1 MCNLYT
7 YKMTAEDMRLL
18 KGRYNLVGQDYL
30 NVLSTKN
37 DATAVF
43 PNYEAPVIRR
53 RGQERVIEPMRW
65 GFPPPPFARV
75 RTTVTNVRNVGKGFW
90 RPYLVRES
98 RCVVPATAFF
108 EFDQQLRKPRWFQR
122 PDGAMFFFAGIWRPW
137 TGDRG
142 TKAKP
147 NVGDHL
153 LFSFLTTE
161 PNQVVAPIH
170 PKAMPV
176 LLLDKAAVEQWLT
189 GSSEEA
195 LALQRP
201 AADDALELLP
211 IDSGTS
217 RG

>member
-18 KGRYNLVGQDYL
+18 KDHYNLIGQDYL
-30 NVLSTKN
+30 DVLRTKN
-37 DATAVF
+37 DEASVY
-43 PNYEAPVIRR
+43 PNYEAPVIWQ
-53 RGQERVIEPMRW
+53 RGLEREIEPMRW
-65 GFPPPPFARV
+65 GFPPPPPFAKAG
-75 RTTVTNVRNVGKGFW
+75 TTVTNVRHVDKGIW
-90 RPYLVRES
+90 KPYQVREC
-98 RCVVPATAFF
+98 RCIVPATAFS
-108 EFDQQLRKPRWFQR
+108 EFDPVARKPRWFQR

-176 LLLDKAAVEQWLT
+176 LLLDEAAVEQWLT

-195 LALQRP
+195 LALQKP
-201 AADDALELLP
+201 APDDAIELLP
-211 IDSGTS
+211 VETKAA
-217 RG
+217 

>member
-7 YKMTAEDMRLL
+7 YKMTAAEMRLL
-18 KGRYNLVGQDYL
+18 KDHYNLIGQDYL
-30 NVLSTKN
+30 DVLRTKN
-37 DATAVF
+37 DDASVY
-43 PNYEAPVIRR
+43 PNYEAPVIRQ
-53 RGQERVIEPMRW
+53 RGFERVIAPMRW

-90 RPYLVRES
+90 RPYLARES
-98 RCVVPATAFF
+98 RCVVPATAFS
-108 EFDQQLRKPRWFQR
+108 EFDQALRKPRWFKR
-122 PDGAMFFFAGIWRPW
+122 PDGAIFFFAGIWRPW

-161 PNQVVAPIH
+161 PNQVVAPVH
-170 PKAMPV
+170 PKDMPV
-176 LLLDKAAVEQWLT
+176 LLLDKAAVEQWLM
-189 GSSEEA
+189 GSSDEA

-201 AADDALELLP
+201 APDDAVELLP
-211 IDSGTS
+211 IDKKPS
-217 RG
+217 